1 MKPIKEKIGSAYTTL
16 KADFGY
22 INTMQ
27 SPKIEKVVV
36 STGVGSIKD
45 KKKIELIADRLK
57 KITGQKAIER
67 GSRLSIASFKSRQ
80 GDLVGYQ
87 VTLRG
92 KRMHDFLDRLINVAL
107 PRTRDFRG
115 ISATAV
121 DSMGNYSLGIK
132 EHTIFPETADE
143 ELKDV
148 FGISVTVV
156 TNVKDPKETKAFLT
170 HIGFPFKK

>member
-1 MKPIKEKIGSAYTTL
+1 MKPIKEKIGSAYTALTG
-16 KADFGY
+16 DFGY
-22 INTMQ
+22 VNTMQ
-27 SPKIEKVVV
+27 SPKIEKVII

-45 KKKIELIADRLK
+45 KKKIEVIADRLK

-67 GSRLSIASFKSRQ
+67 GSKLSIASFKSRQ

-92 KRMHDFLDRLINVAL
+92 KRMYDFLDRLINIAL

-115 ISATAV
+115 IAATSV

-132 EHTIFPETADE
+132 EHI
-143 ELKDV
+143 
-148 FGISVTVV
+148 ISLRLRM
-156 TNVKDPKETKAFLT
+156 KS
-170 HIGFPFKK
+170 